1 MNSICKRLENAT
13 KFFATLFRMSPVAL
27 SSFYKRFHHRFLDLF
42 SAHGGALSSIDFL
55 RNIILKGGDV
65 AMSQNAK
72 WTLESYKRLKETIVS
87 TFVTISRPPSATWPQ
102 IYLNDRDKIKEYERK
117 QWASVAVILL
127 QLENK
132 CFRVTKKSRK
142 LKRDVREYID
152 WRQKMAF
159 EVVNLNTKLNTFCGL
174 PCSY

>member
-1 MNSICKRLENAT
+1 MAEAVSRQQCLTSVSILTRPSFSIMMPFSVLTEARYVGSTVPEFYERRALRKELAT
-13 KFFATLFRMSPVAL
+13 RRPSKTTFEYSC
-27 SSFYKRFHHRFLDLF
+27 
-42 SAHGGALSSIDFL
+42 SIDFL

-102 IYLNDRDKIKEYERK
+102 IYLNDRDTIKEYERK
-117 QWASVAVILL
+117 QWASVAAIVL

-132 CFRVTKKSRK
+132 MFQSHLLSSV
-142 LKRDVREYID
+142 
-152 WRQKMAF
+152 
-159 EVVNLNTKLNTFCGL
+159 
-174 PCSY
+174 